1 MTSLSSQCY
10 IKLAL
15 NHLVLYIYD
24 MSKRTKI
31 TNAIPE
37 TVLNNLKK
45 LGANI
50 MLARKRRGFTQE
62 HLAAQVL
69 VDRNTIRRLEKGD
82 PGVSLGIMATTLWI
96 LQLESDLNAL
106 ARPENDRLGQSL
118 SEAATKKR
126 VRMKKQDQD
135 EYDF

>member
-1 MTSLSSQCY
+1 
-10 IKLAL
+10 
-15 NHLVLYIYD
+15 
-24 MSKRTKI
+24 MSRRTKT

-37 TVLNNLKK
+37 TVLNHLKK
-45 LGANI
+45 LGDNI

-126 VRMKKQDQD
+126 VRMKKQDED